1 MHPNNLDLY
10 TRDTLSAVDYKSI
23 DVGLVLKDSN

>member
-10 TRDTLSAVDYKSI
+10 TRDTLSAVDYTSTDI
-23 DVGLVLKDSN
+23 GLVLKGSN